1 MNSSHGSRVPRSSRL
16 PVEQVPVSTTQWR
29 AATVGRR
36 ARAVRDRRWWLGGRI
51 SRGRRPRDRVRAGCT
66 CFDQTGGFC
75 HCEWPSAYVSE
86 RREKAKGRVRRRRGI
101 EIAGASGT
109 ATGVE
114 AVEAGLLVWLLR
126 ARWRVGSATRRLV
139 RLFGSPAQ
147 WQTPR
152 MWICVGTRDRAT
164 EPSRGW
170 LRVGGSK
177 LPLLT
182 TLPKDS
188 RSPCVDATSDKSG
201 SGGCGLVGIRRRF
214 PKCHHARHFFAS
226 PATSAPCSS
235 QPQPYTPGASSSRP
249 LAWFYLHIFLKK
261 KVSRGFCVGTEVH
274 TQKKRCVRYQQRF
287 ALNQLPRPPRGWDG
301 GLRHE
306 KGSEGNVILWC
317 GASFVAIYAGRL
329 QITFYLKPA
338 VACFTRRKNT
348 LGAGRD
354 APRDDGWRDTKAGG
368 GEHGTR

>member
-51 SRGRRPRDRVRAGCT
+51 SRGRRPRDRVRVGCT
-66 CFDQTGGFC
+66 CFNQTGGFC
-75 HCEWPSAYVSE
+75 HCECPSAYVSE

-114 AVEAGLLVWLLR
+114 AAEAGLLVWLLR

-139 RLFGSPAQ
+139 WLFGSPAQ

-177 LPLLT
+177 PPLKTPELVT
-182 TLPKDS
+182 S
-188 RSPCVDATSDKSG
+188 RKKAIPGFMAYRR
-201 SGGCGLVGIRRRF
+201 GCGPRNFHRQKTLG
-214 PKCHHARHFFAS
+214 FAS
-226 PATSAPCSS
+226 
-235 QPQPYTPGASSSRP
+235 SR
-249 LAWFYLHIFLKK
+249 
-261 KVSRGFCVGTEVH
+261 
-274 TQKKRCVRYQQRF
+274 
-287 ALNQLPRPPRGWDG
+287 
-301 GLRHE
+301 
-306 KGSEGNVILWC
+306 
-317 GASFVAIYAGRL
+317 
-329 QITFYLKPA
+329 
-338 VACFTRRKNT
+338 
-348 LGAGRD
+348 
-354 APRDDGWRDTKAGG
+354 
-368 GEHGTR
+368 